1 MEQDNTLQQDRSKK
15 FLRAIGLYAIGNLG
29 SRILTFLM
37 VPLYTY
43 FVSSSDYGLYDLYLT
58 LIISVIPLMILQLR
72 DGAFRFM
79 IDNKDVN
86 QRKLVVTFAYKVV
99 ITSSLLVI
107 GLGILLSIFH
117 PIRYLW
123 YAIVMLIVMSF
134 YEVVVQMVRG
144 IEDTVCFVKAGILSS
159 VGIGVFSVIFVVLFD
174 SGVTG
179 IFVANILAR
188 IVALIYIEVKTKMLQ
203 TYFTVR
209 PEYGELKR
217 EILRYSLPLLPTML
231 CWSVI
236 TGCDRFFVEHY
247 LGLDV
252 NGMYAVAWRFA
263 SILQTLAT
271 VFFQAWQEMA
281 LTQYYSKDRDVFF
294 SKTMNLY
301 IYVLVYILIIS
312 SFLIKVNYDWLVG
325 QEYYDG
331 VVWVFPI
338 STTMMIFALSNFVD
352 LGYQYAK
359 ETRKALPALFIAT
372 IACLVLNYV
381 LIQYMDVWGVIFG
394 TMLSQLGLFVYR
406 SFDVRRRYFRL
417 SLSKNTFFPVLMLIL
432 SSIVY
437 YKIEDITLSVVY
449 LCIVTS
455 LMTFFAP
462 ETLKSLVKSKLRISK
477 Q

>member
-1 MEQDNTLQQDRSKK
+1 MEQDNIIQQDRSTR
-15 FLRAIGLYAIGNLG
+15 FLKAIGLYAIGNLG

-99 ITSSLLVI
+99 ITTSLMVVA
-107 GLGILLSIFH
+107 LGVVLSIYY

-144 IEDTVCFVKAGILSS
+144 LEDTVCFVKAGILSS
-159 VGIGVFSVIFVVLFD
+159 VGIGVFSVILVVFFNL
-174 SGVTG
+174 GVAG

-188 IVALIYIEVKTKMLQ
+188 IVALIYIEIKTQMIQ
-203 TYFTVR
+203 TYFTIR
-209 PEYGELKR
+209 PEYGELKK

-231 CWSVI
+231 CWSII
-236 TGCDRFFVEHY
+236 TGCDRFFVERY

-281 LTQYYSKDRDVFF
+281 LTQYYSRDRDEFF

-301 IYVLVYILIIS
+301 IYMLVYILIIS
-312 SFLIKVNYDWLVG
+312 SFLIKINYGWLVD
-325 QEYYDG
+325 QEYYYG
-331 VVWVFPI
+331 VIWVFPI
-338 STTMMIFALSNFVD
+338 STTMLIFALSNFVD

-372 IACLVLNYV
+372 IVCLVLNSV

-394 TMLSQLGLFVYR
+394 TMMSQLGLFIYR

-417 SLSKNTFFPVLMLIL
+417 SLSKSVFFPVLMLIL

-437 YKIEDITLSVVY
+437 YKVDEIILLVLY
-449 LCIVTS
+449 LCVATG